1 MWKEEG
7 KVVMGLATIC
17 FGVAGEHTVG
27 SLGDSLTALDRL
39 LSALEHEY
47 ATAVKLRREIVKLDA
62 EDDDL
67 HIQLDLLS
75 EGDTEVAERVGAAY
89 WELAVGL
96 AAGMPAQAPAQE
108 ALQSMLAACPADG
121 AVRFSSGD
129 AWLGVTPVRAGRA
142 SLSVF
147 GEIEAV
153 QTGADA
159 YATVGGAQLPHP
171 FRCYLTPAQS
181 DQATAGIAWSVYID
195 GRLARDDQAP
205 GGIAIRGVET
215 LNLFPPRAL
224 RERHRSSGAA
234 AGGG

>member
-7 KVVMGLATIC
+7 KVEMGLATIC

-108 ALQSMLAACPADG
+108 ALQSMLAACPAE
-121 AVRFSSGD
+121 RS
-129 AWLGVTPVRAGRA
+129 
-142 SLSVF
+142 
-147 GEIEAV
+147 GEI
-153 QTGADA
+153 
-159 YATVGGAQLPHP
+159 
-171 FRCYLTPAQS
+171 
-181 DQATAGIAWSVYID
+181 
-195 GRLARDDQAP
+195 
-205 GGIAIRGVET
+205 
-215 LNLFPPRAL
+215 
-224 RERHRSSGAA
+224 
-234 AGGG
+234 